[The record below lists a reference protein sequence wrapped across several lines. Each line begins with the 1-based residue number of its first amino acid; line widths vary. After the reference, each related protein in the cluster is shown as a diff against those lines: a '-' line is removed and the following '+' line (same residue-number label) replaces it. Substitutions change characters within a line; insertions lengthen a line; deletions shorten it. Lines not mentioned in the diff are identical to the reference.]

1 MTPDLLRTPKP
12 EANVE
17 ALKKA
22 RNSFRFTRSVARELN
37 LSLIIN
43 FVISHNLRQCLLEE
57 LHELYGLPFTTHT
70 THPSTLL
77 NAAFQEVKF
86 KIDSHVKR
94 AAQCWWWNIFLRQ
107 CYNGVS
113 ATSSIVT
120 GTLS

>member
-1 MTPDLLRTPKP
+1 MN
-12 EANVE
+12 A
-17 ALKKA
+17 KA
-22 RNSFRFTRSVARELN
+22 RSERRVTEKGEEQLQIYAFCGKRIK
-37 LSLIIN
+37 SLIIN

-57 LHELYGLPFTTHT
+57 LHELDGLPFTTHT
-70 THPSTLL
+70 THHTPLL
-77 NAAFQEVKF
+77 NATFQEVKF

-94 AAQCWWWNIFLRQ
+94 AAQCWWRNIFLRQ